1 MFKDCYYKDLQ
12 YFLETFAS
20 SSIFVCTNLLQT
32 WERACDYSFVN
43 FKSGTFIILFILK
56 NQLLEKENALFIS
69 L

>member
-1 MFKDCYYKDLQ
+1 MFKDCYYKDPR